1 MKIQIRHLMLLA
13 RILIGGLF
21 IYASA
26 HKILNPADFA
36 VSIRNYMILP
46 LGWTNIVAITL
57 PWIELGA
64 GILLLVGVLTRP
76 SALLITSM
84 LLVFL
89 LAMVNAYWMGLD
101 IECGCFS
108 SPGQSSGKIGP
119 LYFLRDVSL
128 FLTSAFILF
137 FDKGDFS
144 LARR

>member
-36 VSIRNYMILP
+36 ISIRNYMILP

-108 SPGQSSGKIGP
+108 APGQSSGKIGP